1 MTYLRDCWYMA
12 AWADEVPP
20 EGRLART
27 ILDEPVLFYRNDDG
41 GVRALF
47 DRCPHRF
54 APLSMGQLAGEVVT
68 CGYHGLAFD
77 GSGHCVANPHGPVSR
92 ALGVRAYPV
101 EEAHRAIWIWMG
113 DPARVDRAAIRDL
126 SMLGDAPD
134 SAFSSGYLHG
144 AGQYELYVDN
154 ILDLSH
160 ADFLHPN
167 TLGGGATSRARGKVE
182 ERDDGSISILWHSA
196 EDVPT
201 PLFRRF
207 LPDGTNKVEAWTEV
221 VWSVP
226 GVMTLTAS
234 AVRAG
239 DRADGAAKLQ
249 NVHIM
254 TPETAR
260 STHYFFAST
269 RNFARDDNEL
279 NDRLA
284 AFRAQIFITEDEPMI
299 AAQQA
304 RMGERD
310 FWSLSPALLRID
322 EGGVRVRRRMEKLI
336 TDEQARAE

>member
-12 AWADEVPP
+12 AWADEVPSK
-20 EGRLART
+20 GGLART
-27 ILDEPVLFYRNDDG
+27 FLDEPVLLYRNKDG
-41 GVRALF
+41 RVRALL

-54 APLSMGQLAGEVVT
+54 APLSAGSFVGDVVT

-77 GSGHCVANPHGPVSR
+77 GSGRCVANPHGPISR
-92 ALGVRAYPV
+92 ALRVRCYPV
-101 EEAHRAIWIWMG
+101 EEAHRAVWIWMG
-113 DPARVDRAAIRDL
+113 NPARADRAAIRDL
-126 SMLGDAPD
+126 SVLGDAPD
-134 SAFSSGYLHG
+134 SAYSEGYLHG
-144 AGQYELYVDN
+144 AGHYELYVDN

-167 TLGGGATSRARGKVE
+167 TLGGGATSRVRGQVE
-182 ERDDGSISILWHSA
+182 ERSDGSISVLWHSP

-207 LPDGTNKVEAWTEV
+207 LPEGTEKVEAWTEV
-221 VWSVP
+221 VWSAP
-226 GVMTLTAS
+226 GIMTLTAS

-239 DRADGAAKLQ
+239 DRPDGAGELQ

-269 RNFARDDNEL
+269 RNFARDDSEL
-279 NDRLA
+279 NDNIA
-284 AFRAQIFITEDEPMI
+284 QFRAEIFMTEDEPMI

-304 RMGERD
+304 RMGDQD

-336 TDEQARAE
+336 ATERECVA